1 MKLGA
6 LLAIA
11 FVPAIASA
19 DYRIVKGAPNV
30 DDQTFARQ
38 VIPAESAP
46 AGNVAQSKVVYLN
59 RGGITVAPG
68 DNDARTNK
76 STLAKQQVQIPAW
89 NTTDTTWNATVACMK
104 ELFAPF
110 DISIVTTDPGPAVQH
125 IEAVFGGAPQMLG
138 MDNNVMGVA
147 PFKSDC
153 GILEN
158 AIVFT
163 FTSNIPQDARLA
175 CEIQAQ
181 EVAHAYGLD
190 HERLPNDPL
199 TYMRYDGN
207 RSFQNQLAECGE
219 DKARM
224 CGVTGSPSCRGKQNS
239 VQLLFDRLGAKA
251 VAGDTTPPT
260 VSIKSPANGATVEP
274 GFMVEVA
281 ASDNTR
287 VTLASIYIDDV
298 PSGSA
303 SVAPWSLRAPANM
316 VRGIRKIKVE
326 VTDGRNT
333 RTTQIEVNVQ
343 GEAAS
348 DASDD
353 LSGGC
358 ATSGSW
364 SWLVLLALLGLRRR
378 SSKAG
383 AAHRHETIRSSR

>member
-11 FVPAIASA
+11 LAPAMASA

-30 DDQTFARQ
+30 DEQTFARQ
-38 VIPAESAP
+38 VIPAETAP
-46 AGNVAQSKVVYLN
+46 SGSVAQSKVVYLN
-59 RGGITVAPG
+59 RGGITVVPG
-68 DNDARTNK
+68 DNDSRVNK
-76 STLAKQQVQIPAW
+76 STLAKLQAQIPAW
-89 NTTDTTWNATVACMK
+89 NTSDATWSATVACMK

-110 DISIVTTDPGPAVQH
+110 DITFVTADPGPSVQH
-125 IEAVFGGAPQMLG
+125 IEAVFGGTPQMLG
-138 MDNNVMGVA
+138 MDNTVMGVA

-163 FTSNIPQDARLA
+163 FTGNIPQDARMA

-181 EVAHAYGLD
+181 EIAHAYGLD
-190 HERLPNDPL
+190 HERLPADPL

-219 DKARM
+219 DKART
-224 CGVTGSPSCRGKQNS
+224 CGVEGSPSCRGKQNS
-239 VQLLFDRLGAKA
+239 VQLLFERLGAKA

-260 VSIKSPANGATVEP
+260 VSITSPANGATVEP
-274 GFMVEVA
+274 GFTVEVA

-287 VTLASIYIDDV
+287 VTLATIYIDGV

-303 SVAPWSLRAPANM
+303 SVAPWSIRAPANM
-316 VRGIRKIKVE
+316 VRGVRKIKVE

-343 GEAAS
+343 GDAARDEAA
-348 DASDD
+348 D
-353 LSGGC
+353 LAGGC
-358 ATSGSW
+358 STSGSWSWSW
-364 SWLVLLALLGLRRR
+364 SWLVLLALLRLRRR
-378 SSKAG
+378 
-383 AAHRHETIRSSR
+383 